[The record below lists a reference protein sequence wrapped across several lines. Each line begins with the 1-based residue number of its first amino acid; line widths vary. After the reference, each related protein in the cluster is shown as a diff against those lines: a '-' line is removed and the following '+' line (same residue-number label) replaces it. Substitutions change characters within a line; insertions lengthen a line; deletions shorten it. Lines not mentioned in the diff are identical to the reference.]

1 MTTVLASSLEP
12 EDVSAL
18 LTLEILDRLEI
29 TDRSFP
35 GDPVLRIHLPMQ
47 EHEFVP

>member
-1 MTTVLASSLEP
+1 MTTIPTSSQDP

-29 TDRSFP
+29 TDRGFP
-35 GDPVLRIHLPMQ
+35 GGPVLRIHLPMQ
-47 EHEFVP
+47 EAWV